1 MDNDIVRT
9 ERSSLLRSDM
19 RLLQG
24 DSRVLGGGAIVLC
37 RRGEGT
43 LHIDFRQWHLREGSV
58 IILYPGDV
66 VAVDGISDDYLVEML
81 HYDRALLREA
91 SLQMEHTVYAT
102 LREDRC
108 AYGSRELTLIVDAMF
123 TLLRLH
129 LGVPECRCGDQIVLY
144 QLKAFF
150 LCCHDWLGRRHT
162 VDGTDDNAKR
172 ASQLFTMLMREL
184 ETSYKQSHSVAFYA
198 RQLNI
203 SPKYL
208 TRIVREISG
217 QTPKAIIDHYVIMQL
232 KLALRT
238 SNINVKQLSWEFNF
252 SDESFFC
259 RYFRQRTGMSPQQYR
274 RSYKEDNTPT

>member
-1 MDNDIVRT
+1 MDYDVFRS
-9 ERSSLLRSDM
+9 EKSSLLQTDLSSLRF
-19 RLLQG
+19 
-24 DSRVLGGGAIVLC
+24 DSHVLGGGAIVLC
-37 RRGEGT
+37 RRGAAT
-43 LHIDFRQWHLREGSV
+43 LRVDFRQWRLVGGSV
-58 IILYPGDV
+58 ILLFPGDV
-66 VAVDGISDDYLVEML
+66 VAVADDVTGDFLVEML

-91 SLQMEHTVYAT
+91 SLQLEHTVYAT
-102 LREDRC
+102 LRNDRC
-108 AYGSRELTLIVDAMF
+108 ARGSPSMTAIVDAMF

-129 LGVPECRCGDQIVLY
+129 LAIPQSRCADQIVLY

-150 LCCHDWLGRRHT
+150 LCCHDWLSRRQAAA
-162 VDGTDDNAKR
+162 GSDDSSNR
-172 ASQLFTMLMREL
+172 PSQLFTMLMREL
-184 ETSYKQSHSVAFYA
+184 ETSYKQSHNVAFYA
-198 RQLNI
+198 RRLNI

-259 RYFRQRTGMSPQQYR
+259 RYFRQRTGMSPQEYR
-274 RSYKEDNTPT
+274 RKYKEQ